1 MTSRRNIIIA
11 VGAIVLF
18 AAMVGF
24 FITLDVAPQ
33 IAYARLF
40 IDVGLIIGLVAVI
53 MALYREIPLPMDGLV
68 QALKALQNGKYKT
81 RITVDEKDPLKVI
94 SSNINELAAK
104 LEHQF
109 RKQEEIKKSL
119 REELLPGIKQKEP
132 TLFEHSFHP
141 ELGPVC
147 NLMAEQQQQA
157 LKKELKEKFEERANV
172 QPIKKTEQIFN
183 NSLLDSNPPPKEM
196 ITQIIEPA
204 LDRQDQDLGE
214 LFQRFVEAQRANN
227 LQQIEYPLFLKTIE
241 KTRNDLLASHHCQGV
256 VFDVVR
262 EADEVALQPRII
274 R

>member
-53 MALYREIPLPMDGLV
+53 MAFYREAPLPLDGLI
-68 QALKALQNGKYKT
+68 QAIKALQNGKYKT
-81 RITVDEKDPLKVI
+81 RITVDEKDPLRAI
-94 SSNINELAAK
+94 SVNLNELAVK
-104 LEHQF
+104 LELQF
-109 RKQEEIKKSL
+109 RKQEEIKRSL
-119 REELLPGIKQKEP
+119 REELLPGIKQKEA
-132 TLFEHSFHP
+132 TLFEHSYHP

-147 NLMAEQQQQA
+147 NIPEKAVMKNELNEKFDDKNSVRPLKKHEQA
-157 LKKELKEKFEERANV
+157 L
-172 QPIKKTEQIFN
+172 N
-183 NSLLDSNPPPKEM
+183 NPMLDSNPPPKDM

-214 LFQRFVEAQRANN
+214 LFQRFVEAQKANN
-227 LQQIEYPLFLKTIE
+227 MQQIEYPLFLKTIE
-241 KTRNDLLASHHCQGV
+241 KTRKDLLSSHRCQGV
-256 VFDVVR
+256 IFEVVS
-262 EADEVALQPRII
+262 EANEVALQPRII